1 MRLAEF
7 IEHAMDSILREW
19 EEFAGA
25 QLPAASEMNSEAL
38 RDHAEEILRAAAKD
52 IMTPQSADEQSLKS
66 KGRTSR
72 MVDAPH
78 TAAETHAFLRAQSGF
93 DINQMVAEYRA
104 LRASVNHLWE
114 KETNQH
120 SDDGA
125 DMVRF
130 NEAIDQA
137 LTESVAFF
145 SAKATNE
152 RNLLLGMMGHDMVNP
167 LQVIQMSVVT
177 LAKLDAGSH
186 VSSIAHR
193 IAQSATQLEALLD
206 DLINFNRTNLGLG
219 IHIVPTRVNLANLF
233 ADALEQ
239 LRVSHPNRQIELRAT
254 GNVTGTWDPHR
265 IHQVLNNLAL
275 NAVKYGALDA
285 PVRVMIDGTP
295 GEVEFS
301 VHNRGRMIERSALP
315 RIFDPLVRG
324 KHTSDDCDA
333 AGSLGLGLFIAQ
345 QIVIAHGGDIA
356 VRSDEIETVFTVRL
370 PRLVPRKTHPHL
382 REA

>member
-120 SDDGA
+120 ADDGA

-186 VSSIAHR
+186 VSSIANR
-193 IAQSATQLEALLD
+193 IARSATQLEALL
-206 DLINFNRTNLGLG
+206 
-219 IHIVPTRVNLANLF
+219 
-233 ADALEQ
+233 
-239 LRVSHPNRQIELRAT
+239 
-254 GNVTGTWDPHR
+254 
-265 IHQVLNNLAL
+265 
-275 NAVKYGALDA
+275 
-285 PVRVMIDGTP
+285 
-295 GEVEFS
+295 
-301 VHNRGRMIERSALP
+301 
-315 RIFDPLVRG
+315 
-324 KHTSDDCDA
+324 
-333 AGSLGLGLFIAQ
+333 
-345 QIVIAHGGDIA
+345 
-356 VRSDEIETVFTVRL
+356 
-370 PRLVPRKTHPHL
+370 
-382 REA
+382 